1 MKISSLIKHRIKH
14 IGWPGFCLF
23 ANIVTIVAFFYYLSD
38 NRKEERR
45 LTPDDMKFKMT
56 YYSNS
61 NKEDVLAFC
70 PESFCATLSNYAT
83 LSDKPLIFVFNRIDI
98 VNHKIMRGVGGNRYY
113 VLYKSEYL
121 FPEENYSGTKIIES
135 KNDIE
140 GKELTLTFK
149 NEYNGLQRKESEKS
163 KINDG
168 FVCKLYIKGKEYIG
182 KPDSTYYGTYQYYDA
197 SSYKFS
203 FKIDR

>member
-1 MKISSLIKHRIKH
+1 MKIFSLIKHRIKR
-14 IGWPGFCLF
+14 IGWAGFSFL
-23 ANIVTIVAFFYYLSD
+23 ANIVTIVAFLYYLYD
-38 NRKEERR
+38 NYKEERK
-45 LTPDDMKFKMT
+45 LTPDDLKFKMT
-56 YYSNS
+56 YCSNS
-61 NKEDVLAFC
+61 NKEDVLTFC
-70 PESFCATLSNYAT
+70 PESFCATLS

-98 VNHKIMRGVGGNRYY
+98 VNHKTIRGLGGNRYY
-113 VLYKSEYL
+113 VIYKSEYL
-121 FPEENYSGTKIIES
+121 FPEEDYSDTKIIES

-149 NEYNGLQRKESEKS
+149 NEYNGLQRMESEKS

-182 KPDSTYYGTYQYYDA
+182 KPDSTYYSTYQYYNA

-203 FKIDR
+203 FKIYK